1 MDPIGQ
7 KKGVHRVSLWTKS
20 ESEMAKS
27 QEVFSGEM
35 VESESD

>member
-7 KKGVHRVSLWTKS
+7 KGVHRDSLWMKS
-20 ESEMAKS
+20 ESEMTKS